1 MTEIIIKLDDSF
13 NIQQVNNRINTVFQQ
28 HDNVIFVFDIVS
40 VNILNW
46 KLLLSVLPILKKFK
60 PQIKRQLVKSIII
73 APHKWQH
80 LLLQAFFSIYKPIK
94 PFHLVFTN
102 EEIPKNDDFYSQQ
115 IDNEREALV

>member
-13 NIQQVNNRINTVFQQ
+13 NINEINTRISNVFQQ
-28 HDNVIFVFDIVS
+28 HSNVIFIFDIVS

-46 KLLLSVLPILKKFK
+46 KLLLSVLPILKKYK
-60 PQIKRQLVKSIII
+60 PQIKTQLIKSIII

-80 LLLQAFFSIYKPIK
+80 LILQAFFSIYKPIK
-94 PFHLVFTN
+94 PFNLVFSYD
-102 EEIPKNDDFYSQQ
+102 EIPKNNDFYSQE

>member
-13 NIQQVNNRINTVFQQ
+13 NINEINTRISNVFQQ
-28 HDNVIFVFDIVS
+28 HSNVIFIFDIVS

-46 KLLLSVLPILKKFK
+46 KLLLSVLPILKKYK
-60 PQIKRQLVKSIII
+60 PQIKTQLIKSIII

-80 LLLQAFFSIYKPIK
+80 LILQGFFSIYKPIK
-94 PFHLVFTN
+94 PFNLVFSYN
-102 EEIPKNDDFYSQQ
+102 EIPKNNDFYSQE

>member
-13 NIQQVNNRINTVFQQ
+13 NINEVNTRISNVFQQ
-28 HDNVIFVFDIVS
+28 HSNVIFIFDIVS

-46 KLLLSVLPILKKFK
+46 KLLLSVLPILKKYK
-60 PQIKRQLVKSIII
+60 PQIKTQLIKSIII

-80 LLLQAFFSIYKPIK
+80 LILQAFFSIYKPIK
-94 PFHLVFTN
+94 PFNLVFSYD
-102 EEIPKNDDFYSQQ
+102 EIPKNNDFYSQE